1 MGGVEVAVR
10 EPIAHS
16 GDISPGDL
24 RLGREETLREVF
36 DGLADLDEAHPHGVE
51 HESVIESTTIE
62 VRPDRQ
68 DRGSEFAIT
77 LSDPETPAALLETL
91 RRRAEGRRA

>member
-1 MGGVEVAVR
+1 MGGIEVAVR

-68 DRGSEFAIT
+68 DRGSDVVQPVAR
-77 LSDPETPAALLETL
+77 LSAHSGL
-91 RRRAEGRRA
+91 RSGSTARRT